1 MVLEEF
7 VKSVRKSDRLIVN
20 DSTGELY
27 RGYADCVQYSGLDG
41 KREIKRHGLF
51 AETYRKEEKKVGV
64 AKYMIEGGEVPAEKI
79 GEFQYSD
86 LIVKIYTEI
95 VLEG

>member
-1 MVLEEF
+1 
-7 VKSVRKSDRLIVN
+7 
-20 DSTGELY
+20 
-27 RGYADCVQYSGLDG
+27 
-41 KREIKRHGLF
+41 
-51 AETYRKEEKKVGV
+51 
-64 AKYMIEGGEVPAEKI
+64 MIEGGEVPAEKI